1 MSNVKKKEVFTCFEE
16 AFTADLDES
25 PLNRQKFASIMWKNR
40 SDKQAYDYL
49 HYKLD
54 PKRRPSL
61 TVTEFI
67 NGAKEIGC
75 VDNTLRYI
83 CHELGYEMPE
93 RIESESG
100 KIAEKEMIDLDEDIA
115 NLHRNLFEK
124 LHRKEVL
131 KNKIKRVT
139 GSD

>member
-1 MSNVKKKEVFTCFEE
+1 MSNIKKKEVFTCFEE

-25 PLNRQKFASIMWKNR
+25 HLNRQKFSSIMWKNR

-67 NGAKEIGC
+67 NGAKELGC

-93 RIESESG
+93 RIEAQTG
-100 KIAEKEMIDLDEDIA
+100 IIAEKEMIEIDEEIEK
-115 NLHRNLFEK
+115 LHQNLFEK
-124 LHRKEVL
+124 LRRKDLL